1 VPAGLGSI
9 EADRRRPVRRG
20 VQKGIAVTRI
30 RPLLRPLLALV
41 AAAAIA
47 PALSACGSTSEAGT
61 AAVVGD
67 RQIPVSD
74 LQQATRDI
82 QSVLGADAGV
92 TQADILYYMIIAPYT
107 IQEAAARNV
116 GVSPN
121 DVLAWERQTVG
132 ANEAKGIPEFTPATV
147 ETMQGALSLQRLS
160 SLQAP
165 AFQSAYDELR
175 NSLTS
180 AGVHVNPRY
189 GRFDLK
195 QFDDKQVAVV
205 PVTPD
210 WITQTATPT
219 PSPSAS

>member
-1 VPAGLGSI
+1 
-9 EADRRRPVRRG
+9 
-20 VQKGIAVTRI
+20 VTRM

-47 PALSACGSTSEAGT
+47 PALSACSVTSEAGT
-61 AAVVGD
+61 AAIVGD
-67 RQIPVSD
+67 REIPVSD

-82 QSVLGADAGV
+82 QGVLGADAGI
-92 TQADILYYMIIAPYT
+92 TQGDVLYYMIIAPYAT
-107 IQEAAARNV
+107 REAAARNV

-121 DVLAWERQTVG
+121 DVLVWERQTVG
-132 ANEAKGIPEFTPATV
+132 NGPGGVPQLSSAAV

-160 SLQAP
+160 ALQP
-165 AFQSAYDELR
+165 TAFETAYDELR
-175 NSLTS
+175 TSLTS
-180 AGVHVNPRY
+180 AGVEVNPRY

-195 QFDDKQVAVV
+195 QFDAKQVAVV

-219 PSPSAS
+219 PTPSAS